1 MMIGLASPPAWPGRG
16 RSPALIRWRRNRLG
30 GLRMT
35 SDDIRSFVDRF
46 VRAWEKQDV
55 AALGACYAPDC
66 TVVSPIFH
74 TLRGRAQVER
84 SYNELFRAFAN
95 PSIRVDDTVISTEPP
110 PRAVIVWTIQ
120 SIHVGEIFGMPGTGK
135 RIERTV
141 AYIITFRDGMIVNE
155 RRVYDFTNMLMQ
167 MGVLKAKPA

>member
-1 MMIGLASPPAWPGRG
+1 
-16 RSPALIRWRRNRLG
+16 
-30 GLRMT
+30 MT